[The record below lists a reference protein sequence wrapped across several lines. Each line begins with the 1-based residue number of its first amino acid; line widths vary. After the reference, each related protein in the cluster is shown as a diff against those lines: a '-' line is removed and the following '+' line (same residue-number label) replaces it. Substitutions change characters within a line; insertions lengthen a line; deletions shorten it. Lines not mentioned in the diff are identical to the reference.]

1 MKQPLQQR
9 STDCLGCGVGSGE
22 VDVPGGVILQDEVVH
37 VAHDPHNVIPGF
49 IIVQTMRHLTSAHEL
64 SAREHEHIW
73 RVVHRVRSV
82 MAGELALPRALTYQD
97 DATRGH
103 FHVWILPLYPEM
115 KELGHGPERILPF
128 LQQTKQTWD
137 TEQHRQRIDRIASA
151 LRQALAGVTSDHE

>member
-1 MKQPLQQR
+1 MTSEVRKTCAQRRGRQPR
-9 STDCLGCGVGSGE
+9 GRPCL
-22 VDVPGGVILQDEVVH
+22 
-37 VAHDPHNVIPGF
+37 
-49 IIVQTMRHLTSAHEL
+49 
-64 SAREHEHIW
+64 
-73 RVVHRVRSV
+73 
-82 MAGELALPRALTYQD
+82 ELALPRALTYQD